1 MYIYKMASKWKLY
14 LMITFLF
21 IVILA
26 IGVISV
32 YFVFVVPPESS
43 DSNDIEGDESSIE
56 LFKYLEE
63 NF

>member
-1 MYIYKMASKWKLY
+1 MASKWKLY

>member
-1 MYIYKMASKWKLY
+1 MASKWKLY

-32 YFVFVVPPESS
+32 YFVFVVPPESP
-43 DSNDIEGDESSIE
+43 DSNKIEGDESSIE